1 MLWSTAQCYYTVALL
16 VNDRLLP
23 YPSSADALWL
33 AFALPILLIVVRQR
47 SPGASDWISW
57 LDVGQALLFFS
68 LLGILVFSRGAG
80 LRITQ
85 AYDVQGAALVL
96 LCGLQYSKS
105 SSNDRPFFRD
115 LGIYLFSYA
124 IFSSADYRIEAYSLA
139 PGSVVDACWTIPPAL
154 FIVLSSWRL
163 GRTDAPGQ
171 NNITGMGLFSADKL
185 YGTSALGL
193 FLLSLLTGVFLHQ
206 RKPMLGYVY
215 VCITSLLFAIRMIA
229 RDSQMLKAHRAMRE
243 QCLRDSLTGLPN
255 RSWLM
260 DPSLNRLQ
268 GGDCIVLCN
277 LDRTRLL

>member
-1 MLWSTAQCYYTVALL
+1 MFSVLAAVLVLCHIAYPLLFGVSLRLSNVMQGLIALLAAAYCYYVARGTEDKHLRSLWKLLTCSFVLWSTAQCYYTVALL

-206 RKPMLGYVY
+206 
-215 VCITSLLFAIRMIA
+215 
-229 RDSQMLKAHRAMRE
+229 
-243 QCLRDSLTGLPN
+243 
-255 RSWLM
+255 
-260 DPSLNRLQ
+260 
-268 GGDCIVLCN
+268 
-277 LDRTRLL
+277 